1 MASNCIAGTPSSR
14 ERGSYRRGVSSR
26 GRIFA
31 LVALA
36 AAVASGVVV
45 VGVLATRNHVPTAP
59 KARPGHPPLTLDL
72 GVRTDPEARALRA
85 AQRLRAAKRYAAAA
99 TIFGRYR
106 SLEAEVGS
114 ALAEQPIAAASRLQQ
129 LQAEHPRSSL
139 VALHLG
145 LALYWLRRNDE
156 ALTSWQAAARSQPDT
171 AYAVRAEDFLHPQY
185 APGLPRFVPSFPM
198 PPRIRALPPAT
209 QLAALRRAAATGGAR
224 EKLLYG
230 VALQQLERPR
240 SAERQFAA
248 AASLAPDDP
257 DARVAAAVGLF
268 DKARPARAFSRLGP
282 LTRTFPQAQTVRFH
296 LGLLLLWSAQVA
308 EARKQLTRARAEGL
322 KTPLGRQ
329 ATEYLAAL
337 ARLGT
342 S

>member
-1 MASNCIAGTPSSR
+1 M
-14 ERGSYRRGVSSR
+14 SSR

-31 LVALA
+31 LVTAA
-36 AAVASGVVV
+36 AAVAAGAVV
-45 VGVLATRNHVPTAP
+45 VGVLATRDDVPPTP
-59 KARPGHPPLTLDL
+59 KARKGHPPLTLGL
-72 GVRTDPEARALRA
+72 GVRTDPEARALREA
-85 AQRLRAAKRYAAAA
+85 RRLWAAKRYGRAAA
-99 TIFGRYR
+99 IFGRYR
-106 SLEAEVGS
+106 SLEAEVGRS
-114 ALAEQPIAAASRLQQ
+114 LTERPAEAASRLQQ

-156 ALTSWQAAARSQPDT
+156 ALTAWRRAAQLQPDT
-171 AYAVRAEDFLHPQY
+171 PYAVRAEDFLHPQY

-198 PPRIRALPPAT
+198 PPRIRALPPAR

-224 EKLLYG
+224 EKILYG
-230 VALQQLERPR
+230 VALQQLDRPR

-248 AASLAPDDP
+248 AAGLAPDDP

-282 LTRTFPQAQTVRFH
+282 LTRTFPRAQTVRFH
-296 LGLLLLWSAQVA
+296 LGLLLLWSAQVR
-308 EARKQLTRARAEGL
+308 EARKQLTQARDEGP
-322 KTPLGRQ
+322 KTQLGRQ
-329 ATEYLAAL
+329 ATEYLTAL
-337 ARLGT
+337 RRLGT